1 MNKKCINS
9 YLNLDCSNY
18 FKESTNEEKDII
30 EFKNQ
35 VLDDYNKNENIKSG
49 FLKEIISKYIEKY
62 FPEEK
67 DTDNFSLSLY
77 LSKYFYKEKKLK
89 KNKNNR
95 N

>member
-1 MNKKCINS
+1 M
-9 YLNLDCSNY
+9 
-18 FKESTNEEKDII
+18 STNYISGSDRSLKNRYDKI
-30 EFKNQ
+30 ENN
-35 VLDDYNKNENIKSG
+35 DNDYNKNENIKSG

-89 KNKNNR
+89 KN
-95 N
+95 